1 MVQIFS
7 FFGSILGY
15 LLWFLYNIFHNY
27 GVAII
32 FFSST
37 AQQYTLRKEPD
48 AGDLLRCR

>member
-32 FFSST
+32 
-37 AQQYTLRKEPD
+37 LDRKSVV
-48 AGDLLRCR
+48 